1 MSAFGSIFIQP
12 QIHNLRLFLTIILVP
27 VSSKANLI
35 RLFCQRIG
43 YTFKRPELLQEALTH
58 RSYSVP
64 NNERLEFLGDSLLNC
79 ATAIA
84 LYGRFPKLS
93 EGDLSRL
100 RSNLVNK
107 NVLFE
112 LAEPLGFSDILS
124 LGEGELKSGGHR
136 RPSILADA
144 LEAVIGAIYLDAG
157 FVEAES
163 FVKRLLVAKLDKL
176 DPKSLGKD
184 AKSLLQEHLQGKRL
198 SVPRYTI
205 TNTRGEAHEQTFSVT
220 CEIEELGIKTEA
232 EGSSRRNA
240 EQSAASIA
248 LALIQNN

>member
-1 MSAFGSIFIQP
+1 M
-12 QIHNLRLFLTIILVP
+12 
-27 VSSKANLI
+27 SSKANLT
-35 RLFCQRIG
+35 RLFCQKIG
-43 YTFKRPELLQEALTH
+43 YTFKQPDLLHEALTH

-64 NNERLEFLGDSLLNC
+64 NNERLEFLGDSILNC

-84 LYGRFPKLS
+84 LFDRFPKLS

-107 NVLFE
+107 NVLYE
-112 LAEPLGFSDILS
+112 LAEPLGFSDILL

-157 FVEAES
+157 FAEAEA
-163 FVKRLLVAKLDKL
+163 FVKRLLVEKFDKL
-176 DPKSLGKD
+176 DPKVLGKD
-184 AKSLLQEHLQGKRL
+184 AKSLLQEYLQGKHL
-198 SVPRYTI
+198 SVPRYSI

-220 CEIEELGIKTEA
+220 CEIEELSIRTEA

-240 EQSAASIA
+240 EQSAASLA
-248 LALIQNN
+248 LAIIQNNATS